1 MDFKK
6 TNSAVIKSMFS
17 NMNRSTFIQNA
28 KLLKMEY
35 LEIKP
40 NENNKNYEVKI
51 QALLVW
57 ISIFYKN
64 NFPKI

>member
-6 TNSAVIKSMFS
+6 TNSAVIKTMFS

-40 NENNKNYEVKI
+40 NEKNKNYEVKI
-51 QALLVW
+51 QTLLVW
-57 ISIFYKN
+57 ISIFYQK

>member
-1 MDFKK
+1 
-6 TNSAVIKSMFS
+6 
-17 NMNRSTFIQNA
+17 MNRSTFIQNA

-40 NENNKNYEVKI
+40 NEKNKNYEVKI
-51 QALLVW
+51 QTLLVW
-57 ISIFYKN
+57 ISIFYQK